1 MKSSGFCLDLLDKW
15 DNYDQWSEICQSL
28 LVRNGPVLVFKVA
41 AHGRDASQS
50 QYLTDGNAKADRAAE
65 TLAAEH
71 FGNNFCDLTPS
82 LRWVFDL
89 QVHIV
94 QIFVARSNDAV
105 LRDLGFVDVSQVGGQ
120 NVNTPIDTRL
130 LCTCVPQRRFAK
142 KTQVVCLGKCP
153 AALQTCTLERAFLH
167 LLSQRLHDPVNIW
180 KGLEA
185 RYPTFHAWLES
196 CGTLCAPSN
205 MDTVE
210 IPRKRKISD
219 VARSYILYSINQSYW
234 TDTEDWTPWA
244 FFMIDTISSQG
255 FLDGVHSS
263 EQSFGLLITRFRSV
277 WIHFLLHAFPQIT
290 EDKAAKHGSAFGLIK
305 LSAFHLHL
313 RPRNKV
319 ALWSVLIQASLDCN
333 FESTQ
338 KRRSRSHWKPNW
350 QLV

>member
-1 MKSSGFCLDLLDKW
+1 MSTHLLIPD
-15 DNYDQWSEICQSL
+15 YFAH
-28 LVRNGPVLVFKVA
+28 VFPTGGLPRKLRSFVWESVPP
-41 AHGRDASQS
+41 HCR
-50 QYLTDGNAKADRAAE
+50 RA
-65 TLAAEH
+65 
-71 FGNNFCDLTPS
+71 
-82 LRWVFDL
+82 
-89 QVHIV
+89 
-94 QIFVARSNDAV
+94 
-105 LRDLGFVDVSQVGGQ
+105 
-120 NVNTPIDTRL
+120 
-130 LCTCVPQRRFAK
+130 
-142 KTQVVCLGKCP
+142 
-153 AALQTCTLERAFLH
+153 AFLH
-167 LLSQRLHDPVNIW
+167 LLSQRLHVPVDIW

-196 CGTLCAPSN
+196 RATLCAPSN

-219 VARSYILYSINQSYW
+219 VAKSYILDSINQSYW
-234 TDTEDWTPWA
+234 TDTADWTPWA

-255 FLDGVHSS
+255 FLDGVLSS

-290 EDKAAKHGSAFGLIK
+290 ENKAAKHGSAFGLIK
-305 LSAFHLHL
+305 LSAFPLHL

-319 ALWSVLIQASLDCN
+319 ALLWSVLIQASLDCN